1 MPIATL
7 EHVSVGAPIT
17 RCGVSLIPVYVHQ
30 HAPAIATGPATGV
43 VIEEQAVAE
52 VPTLVARNDGTQ
64 PVLLVQGEVV
74 MGGRQHRVVNVSI
87 LVPAGATTQIPVSC
101 VEQGRWGGGL
111 RFDGGRML
119 ATRNVRRTTART
131 VVERLAD
138 GDKRADQGAVWAAV
152 HHELGRLGLASET
165 GAFTAAGAVFD
176 RDAGLAAAADEIVA
190 AGPLPGQC
198 GLVVAHGSRIVAAD
212 VFSSADALACQW
224 EPLVRAHVLDA
235 PERVQGTPSLT
246 RAVRFLRRFATA
258 PNRVAPGVGLG
269 REHHVSTPKV
279 VGQALVWDDVLVHAS
294 MFAVAA

>member
-1 MPIATL
+1 
-7 EHVSVGAPIT
+7 
-17 RCGVSLIPVYVHQ
+17 
-30 HAPAIATGPATGV
+30 
-43 VIEEQAVAE
+43 
-52 VPTLVARNDGTQ
+52 
-64 PVLLVQGEVV
+64 
-74 MGGRQHRVVNVSI
+74 
-87 LVPAGATTQIPVSC
+87 
-101 VEQGRWGGGL
+101 
-111 RFDGGRML
+111 ML

-176 RDAGLAAAADEIVA
+176 RDAGLAAAADQIVV